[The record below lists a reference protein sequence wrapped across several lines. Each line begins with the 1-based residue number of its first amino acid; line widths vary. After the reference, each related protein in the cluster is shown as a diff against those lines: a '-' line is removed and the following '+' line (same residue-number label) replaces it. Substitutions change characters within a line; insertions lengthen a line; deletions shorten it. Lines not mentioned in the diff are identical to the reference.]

1 MIILSLSELF
11 SHFVSGIF
19 GSYTIFIM
27 VFLFGLAGLMVL
39 VNMPPLFIVSA
50 VGLMIIVLNAV
61 IGGVVLRILS
71 AVIALVLGIVLAT
84 AIYSLFRHG
93 I

>member
-1 MIILSLSELF
+1 
-11 SHFVSGIF
+11 
-19 GSYTIFIM
+19 
-27 VFLFGLAGLMVL
+27 
-39 VNMPPLFIVSA
+39 
-50 VGLMIIVLNAV
+50 MIIVLNAV

-71 AVIALVLGIVLAT
+71 AVIALVFGIMLAT

>member
-1 MIILSLSELF
+1 
-11 SHFVSGIF
+11 
-19 GSYTIFIM
+19 
-27 VFLFGLAGLMVL
+27 MVL
-39 VNMPPLFIVSA
+39 VNMPPIFIVSA
-50 VGLMIIVLNAV
+50 VGLMIVVLNAV

-71 AVIALVLGIVLAT
+71 AVIALVVGIMLAT

>member
-1 MIILSLSELF
+1 
-11 SHFVSGIF
+11 
-19 GSYTIFIM
+19 M

-71 AVIALVLGIVLAT
+71 AVIALVFGIMLAT